1 MSLPL
6 IYTKFMEISLKLK
19 RFLDHLEQDVN
30 WDKVF
35 GVVDSLY
42 NDPGFT
48 SNADNFARATMVE
61 KALDKFSNLE
71 RVDQNGYDFVYQSDK
86 IELKMRKNLFYKRK
100 DTKATKKFKV
110 KSFLSETKTVEDF
123 KKVSTFNF
131 LLVIDLTARRVVVVE
146 DEHARSLYQEG
157 ADGAMI
163 ALNAGD
169 YHECELPEINV
180 INPSVNLSVLYNQAD
195 QNYLDF

>member
-1 MSLPL
+1 MNSF
-6 IYTKFMEISLKLK
+6 IE
-19 RFLDHLEQDVN
+19 HLEQNVN
-30 WDKVF
+30 WNKVF

-42 NDPGFT
+42 SDKGFT

-71 RVDQNGYDFVYQSDK
+71 RVDQNGYDFLFNDK
-86 IELKMRKNLFYKRK
+86 KVELKMGKNLFYKRK

-123 KKVSTFNF
+123 KQISTYDY
-131 LLVIDLTARRVVVVE
+131 LLVIDLTSRRVVVVN
-146 DEHARSLYQEG
+146 DEHARSLYTEG

-163 ALNAGD
+163 RLNEGD
-169 YHECELPEINV
+169 YYECNLPEINV
-180 INPSVNLSVLYNQAD
+180 TLPPINLSVLYNKAD
-195 QNYLDF
+195 DNYLDF

>member
-1 MSLPL
+1 MNSF
-6 IYTKFMEISLKLK
+6 IE
-19 RFLDHLEQDVN
+19 HLEQNVN
-30 WDKVF
+30 WNKVF

-42 NDPGFT
+42 SDKGFT

-71 RVDQNGYDFVYQSDK
+71 RVDKNGYDFLFDDK
-86 IELKMRKNLFYKRK
+86 KVELKMGKNLFYKRK

-123 KKVSTFNF
+123 KQISTYDY
-131 LLVIDLTARRVVVVE
+131 LLVIDLTARRVVVVN
-146 DEHARSLYQEG
+146 DEHARSLYTEG

-163 ALNAGD
+163 SLKEGD
-169 YHECELPEINV
+169 YYECNLPDINV
-180 INPSVNLSVLYNQAD
+180 TLSPINLSVLYNKAD
-195 QNYLDF
+195 DNYLDF

>member
-1 MSLPL
+1 MT
-6 IYTKFMEISLKLK
+6 IIEQ
-19 RFLDHLEQDVN
+19 LETVVD

-42 NDPGFT
+42 SDEGFT

-61 KALDKFSNLE
+61 KALDKFSDIK
-71 RVDQNGYDFVYQSDK
+71 RVDQNGYDFEWENKK
-86 IELKMRKNLFYKRK
+86 IELKMGKNLFYKRK
-100 DTKATKKFKV
+100 DPNATKKFKV

-123 KKVSTFNF
+123 KQVSTFDW
-131 LLVIDLTARRVVVVE
+131 LLVIDLTARRVVLVE

-163 ALNAGD
+163 ELSKED
-169 YHECELPEINV
+169 YYECNIGEVNPILPPI
-180 INPSVNLSVLYNQAD
+180 NLSYLYQQAD
-195 QNYLDF
+195 QQFLNF